1 MDLKKDGLPQ
11 AVRPVLPPGRTDWT
25 VRNTA
30 GNGGTR
36 NRKHKPERKAEEKIG
51 QETAESAR
59 MAEGKGTG
67 TVCALGISGLNS
79 GREHGRTSLSIVY
92 INPILHHS

>member
-1 MDLKKDGLPQ
+1 M
-11 AVRPVLPPGRTDWT
+11 
-25 VRNTA
+25 A

-36 NRKHKPERKAEEKIG
+36 NRKHKLERKAEEKIG
-51 QETAESAR
+51 QETAELAR

-79 GREHGRTSLSIVY
+79 GREHGRNISFYCLYKPYT
-92 INPILHHS
+92 PP